1 MSVLRRLAAIA
12 TSLPGRILISA
23 GLLAI
28 VAFSI
33 DWGDVSDQLS
43 EASWGLFALGTL
55 LLVGNI
61 SLAALRWQ
69 ILLNGAGLHPR
80 LRDSARAY
88 WIGLFANN
96 LLPSGFGGDAVRAWL
111 VAPKGAALARAL
123 TSVLVD
129 RATAFALLV
138 PIAWVGVAVGA
149 GEIPGSIVV
158 LLAVVTAASAVAAL
172 AAIVLL
178 RRRGLGRFLPTALRP
193 WASEVARTLRR
204 YGAERERMAE
214 VVLLAVVFQF
224 LVITSTWVLSE
235 SLGLDIDPE
244 LIAVVLPLVLF
255 ATVVPISIAGFG
267 VREGAF
273 VALLGEA
280 GVSSG
285 DAVLLSLATVASVAI
300 ASLPG
305 GVLMIVRHE
314 RIETPEE
321 IFEDA
326 GSPPAG
332 GTDPAS
338 LAGETPSP

>member
-12 TSLPGRILISA
+12 TSLPGRILISVA
-23 GLLAI
+23 LLTV
-28 VAFSI
+28 VAVSI
-33 DWGDVSDQLS
+33 DWGDVTDRLS

-55 LLVGNI
+55 LLIANI

-69 ILLNGAGLHPR
+69 ILLNGADLHPR

-88 WIGLFANN
+88 WIGLFSNN
-96 LLPSGFGGDAVRAWL
+96 LLPGGFGGDAVRAWL
-111 VAPKGAALARAL
+111 VAPKGAPLARAL

-129 RATAFALLV
+129 RGTAFALLV

-149 GEIPGSIVV
+149 GEIPESIVV
-158 LLAVVTAASAVAAL
+158 LLAVVTGASSAAAL
-172 AAIVLL
+172 VAFVLL
-178 RRRGLGRFLPTALRP
+178 RRRGLGRFLPGVLRA
-193 WASEVARTLRR
+193 WGFEVANTLRR
-204 YGAERERMAE
+204 YAAERERMAE
-214 VVLLAVVFQF
+214 VVALAVVFQL
-224 LVITSTWVLSE
+224 LVIASTWILSE

-255 ATVVPISIAGFG
+255 ATIVPISIAGFG

-314 RIETPEE
+314 RIESATE

-326 GSPPAG
+326 GAPG
-332 GTDPAS
+332 DRAS
-338 LAGETPSP
+338 LAGEPHSR